1 MVNHLRK
8 DLEAL
13 ERQLLYLAAQVEQS
27 VRRSMTALLE
37 RRRDL
42 ATAVI
47 EGDNDIDRREV
58 ELEEDCLKVLALHQ
72 PVATDLRFVA
82 CCLKINNDLERV
94 GDLSCNIAERALSL
108 SAMRL
113 LPISSNLKEMMEDTA
128 DMLRDSLDAFVRSDA
143 AAAREICARDENVDR
158 RNRQIIE
165 SLLVLMHDDPQNVDQ
180 AMELVSVSKN
190 LERIADHAT
199 NIAEDV
205 VYMVEGDIIRHRAA
219 RALKSSK
226 DGGGA
231 RAQA

>member
-82 CCLKINNDLERV
+82 CCLKINNDLERM
-94 GDLSCNIAERALSL
+94 GDLAGNIAKRVLFLASCERFD
-108 SAMRL
+108 
-113 LPISSNLKEMMEDTA
+113 LPVEVRPMATRTQSMVKQ
-128 DMLRDSLDAFVRSDA
+128 SLDALVNSDTTLARKVREADDEVDNL
-143 AAAREICARDENVDR
+143 RRTIEKEIEHQIAQLEEGSEPDDR
-158 RNRQIIE
+158 
-165 SLLVLMHDDPQNVDQ
+165 LDPQQLDPLTRRYLRDAFREV
-180 AMELVSVSKN
+180 
-190 LERIADHAT
+190 
-199 NIAEDV
+199 
-205 VYMVEGDIIRHRAA
+205 AA
-219 RALKSSK
+219 VQRSLA
-226 DGGGA
+226 GGLPS
-231 RAQA
+231 RR